1 MRSLTLK
8 INLEMNDQEVEELMV
23 NFREIMTDIDALNRK
38 VERVI
43 DLMEKM
49 VQAESK

>member
-1 MRSLTLK
+1 
-8 INLEMNDQEVEELMV
+8 MNDQEAEELMV
-23 NFREIMTDIDALNRK
+23 NFREVMTDIDALNRK

>member
-1 MRSLTLK
+1 MK
-8 INLEMNDQEVEELMV
+8 INLEMNDQEAEELMV
-23 NFREIMTDIDALNRK
+23 NFREVMTDIDALNRK

>member
-1 MRSLTLK
+1 MK
-8 INLEMNDQEVEELMV
+8 INLEMNDQEAEELMT
-23 NFREIMTDIDALNRK
+23 NFREVMTDIDALNRK

>member
-1 MRSLTLK
+1 MK
-8 INLEMNDQEVEELMV
+8 INLEMNDQEAEDLMT

>member
-1 MRSLTLK
+1 
-8 INLEMNDQEVEELMV
+8 MNDQEAEDLMT

>member
-1 MRSLTLK
+1 MRNWTLK
-8 INLEMNDQEVEELMV
+8 INLEMNDQEAEELMT

-49 VQAESK
+49 IEKD

>member
-1 MRSLTLK
+1 MK
-8 INLEMNDQEVEELMV
+8 INLEINDQEAEELMV
-23 NFREIMTDIDALNRK
+23 NFREVMIDIDALNRK

-49 VQAESK
+49 IEKD

>member
-1 MRSLTLK
+1 MK
-8 INLEMNDQEVEELMV
+8 INLEMNDQEAEELMT
-23 NFREIMTDIDALNRK
+23 NFREVMTDIDALNRK

-49 VQAESK
+49 IEKD

>member
-1 MRSLTLK
+1 MT
-8 INLEMNDQEVEELMV
+8 

>member
-1 MRSLTLK
+1 MK
-8 INLEMNDQEVEELMV
+8 INLEMNDQEAEELMV
-23 NFREIMTDIDALNRK
+23 NFREVMIDIDALNRK

-49 VQAESK
+49 IEKD

>member
-1 MRSLTLK
+1 MK
-8 INLEMNDQEVEELMV
+8 INLEINDQEAEELMT
-23 NFREIMTDIDALNRK
+23 NFREVMTDIDALNRK

-49 VQAESK
+49 IEKD